1 MDKDLRERLD
11 EIKNQLNEYAYHY
24 YVLDQSLISD
34 QEYDM
39 LYHELETIEK
49 LHPEWITSDSPSQR
63 IGDQLL
69 EGFSKVS
76 HAEAMYSLSNA
87 FNKED
92 IAGFIKRVQSI
103 VGQDLEWMCECKID
117 GLAIALT
124 YEDGQFVR
132 GATRGDGNIG
142 EDITNNLRT
151 IPAIPLRL
159 REEVSAEFRG
169 EAYMPKDIFLQINEQ
184 RDEMGLVPL
193 ANPRNAAAGALRQID
208 PKKVAERKLNVFMY
222 GLANSGKHQIAS
234 QAELFQ
240 RIEELGLRTNPLR
253 EICRTLDEVL
263 NYIDKISEIRHDLV
277 YEIDGIVIKVND
289 IKQQQDLGYTVKA
302 PRWAIAYKFPAEL
315 AETRILD
322 VEWTVGRT
330 GVITPTAKMVPV
342 QLAGTVVQRASL
354 HNVDFIE
361 NLDLRIN
368 DIVSLHKA
376 GDIIPEVTAVMI
388 DQRRE
393 PTEKLSIPKKC
404 PACHTDLERIE
415 GEVAIRCINPNCPAQ
430 RLAQIS
436 HFVSRQAMNIVG
448 LGERII
454 HQMLENQLIQD
465 IADLYYL
472 TKEDLLTLDKIK
484 EKSANNLYQ
493 AIQASKSNSLERL
506 LFGLGIR
513 HVGAKAARLIAQKF
527 GTIEAISRISPE
539 EISDIDGIG
548 PMISKSLVQYF
559 NQADSQQLID
569 KLKRAGVQMS
579 FHGQSSS
586 IDPSSEWVGKTVV
599 LTGTLSHYTRTEAKE
614 ILESLGA
621 SVTNSVSSKTD
632 LLIAGEQAG
641 SKLVKAESLKIKII
655 DEATFVQKLAESG
668 VENE

>member
-49 LHPEWITSDSPSQR
+49 LHPEWITIDSPSQR

-484 EKSANNLYQ
+484 EKSANNLYL

-586 IDPSSEWVGKTVV
+586 IDPSSEWLGKTVV

>member
-11 EIKNQLNEYAYHY
+11 EIKKQLNEYAYHY

-39 LYHELETIEK
+39 LYHELEKIEK

-69 EGFSKVS
+69 EGFTKVS

-87 FNKED
+87 FSKED

-124 YEDGQFVR
+124 YEDGRFVR
-132 GATRGDGNIG
+132 GATRGDGSIG

-151 IPAIPLRL
+151 IPSIPLRL
-159 REEVSAEFRG
+159 RESISAEFRG
-169 EAYMPKDIFLQINEQ
+169 EAYMPKEVFSKINKQ
-184 RDEMGLVPL
+184 RDEIGLVPL

-208 PKKVAERKLNVFMY
+208 PKKVSERQLNVFMY
-222 GLANSGKHQIAS
+222 GLANSGDYQIAS
-234 QAELFQ
+234 QSDLFQ
-240 RIEELGLRTNPLR
+240 RIETIGLRTNPLR
-253 EICRTLDEVL
+253 EICHTLDEVM
-263 NYIDKISEIRHDLV
+263 NYIDKISELRHNLA
-277 YEIDGIVIKVND
+277 YEIDGIVVKVND
-289 IKQQQDLGYTVKA
+289 IQLQQELGYTVKA

-315 AETRILD
+315 AETRVLD

-330 GVITPTAKMVPV
+330 GVVTPTAKMVPV

-354 HNVDFIE
+354 HNIDFIE

-368 DIVSLHKA
+368 DIVFLHKA
-376 GDIIPEVTAVMI
+376 GDIIPEVTEVDI
-388 DQRRE
+388 NQRQE
-393 PTEKLSIPKKC
+393 PTEKLPIPKKC

-454 HQMLENQLIQD
+454 QQMIENHLIHD

-472 TKEDLLTLDKIK
+472 TKEDLLKLDKIK
-484 EKSANNLYQ
+484 EKSAENLYQ
-493 AIQASKSNSLERL
+493 AIQASKTNSLERL

-527 GTIEAISRISPE
+527 GTIETISRISSE
-539 EISDIDGIG
+539 EISAIDGIG
-548 PMISKSLVQYF
+548 PMISNSLVQYF
-559 NQADSQQLID
+559 NQADSQQLIE
-569 KLKRAGVQMS
+569 KLKRAGVQMK
-579 FHGQSSS
+579 FNGDSSS
-586 IDPSSEWVGKTVV
+586 IEPSIDWLGKTVV

-614 ILESLGA
+614 ILENLGA
-621 SVTNSVSSKTD
+621 NVTNSVSSKTD

-668 VENE
+668 VNNE